1 MIAAGI
7 QKERAL
13 PMADHVSQS
22 VKVGTSALCAPR
34 WIASGRAGRV
44 CRFLYAVSLFTLM
57 TGCSGAVVN
66 PIRPDVRV
74 SATERAALLR
84 RAQLWSPVNVAAV
97 DLRSG
102 AVDGTLAPGTT
113 LTCEYVDRKFG
124 GHTPKFGCTTDGD
137 HVLKVRYGRDN
148 GEVYAGVAATR
159 LLWALGFSAD
169 ALSPVHVLC
178 RHCPAALASEGIR
191 TVDGIQFDIAAVER
205 TVPGTDVVARGS
217 GFGWA
222 WPELA
227 LVDPAAGGAPAAHRD
242 ALTLLAVLLQHSDN
256 KPDQQR
262 LICRTPTHSSHELAA
277 CVDPWLAIH
286 DLGQT
291 FGRANT
297 FNRSGLGSV
306 NLDLWSTTPI
316 WKDRAHC
323 VGNLAPSRTGTL
335 SYPQISEPGRRF
347 LADLLAQLSDEQLRD
362 LFSVARFA
370 DKPHG
375 GGPVDAWVAAFKHKR
390 DEIASASC
398 PYRD

>member
-1 MIAAGI
+1 MIA
-7 QKERAL
+7 
-13 PMADHVSQS
+13 
-22 VKVGTSALCAPR
+22 
-34 WIASGRAGRV
+34 
-44 CRFLYAVSLFTLM
+44 
-57 TGCSGAVVN
+57 GCSHAVVS
-66 PIRPDVRV
+66 RPYASDMRI
-74 SATERAALLR
+74 SAAQRAALLR
-84 RAQLWSPVNVAAV
+84 RAQLWSPVNVAAA
-97 DLRSG
+97 DIRSAAGDG
-102 AVDGTLAPGTT
+102 AFAPGTT

-124 GHTPKFGCTTDGD
+124 GHSPKFGCTIDGD

-169 ALSPVHVLC
+169 ALFPVHVLC

-191 TVDGIQFDIAAVER
+191 AGDAIQFDVAAVER
-205 TVPGTDVVARGS
+205 TSSGTDVVARGS
-217 GFGWA
+217 VFGWA

-227 LVDPAAGGAPAAHRD
+227 LIDPDAGGASAAQRD
-242 ALTLLAVLLQHSDN
+242 ALKLLAVFLQHSDN

-262 LICRTPTHSSHELAA
+262 LVCRTVARSSHELAA

-297 FNRSGLGSV
+297 FNRSNVSSV

-323 VGNLAPSRTGTL
+323 IGNLAPSRTGTL
-335 SYPQISEPGRRF
+335 SYPAISEAGRRF

-362 LFSVARFA
+362 LFTIARFA

-375 GGPVDAWVAAFKHKR
+375 GGSVDAWVSAFKHKR
-390 DEIASASC
+390 EEIASASC
-398 PYRD
+398 R